1 MKVKEQNEKLQVWL
15 DGKKKKQ
22 KGKFD
27 ESYSD
32 EDDT

>member
-1 MKVKEQNEKLQVWL
+1 MRVEEQNKKLQMWL

-27 ESYSD
+27 ESDSD